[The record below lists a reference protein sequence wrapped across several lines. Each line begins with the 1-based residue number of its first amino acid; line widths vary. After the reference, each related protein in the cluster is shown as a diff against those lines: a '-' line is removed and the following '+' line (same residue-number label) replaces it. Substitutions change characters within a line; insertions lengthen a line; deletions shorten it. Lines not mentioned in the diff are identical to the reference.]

1 MSRLFLR
8 HWLNRMAGPA
18 RSGAKRNHLA
28 IRPRRLLHLETLEA
42 RCLPSTVTN
51 LNDAGDGSLRQ
62 AIVDTPS
69 GGTVD
74 FQAGLSG
81 TISLATGEL
90 AIGKDLTIDGPG
102 ADVITVSGNQSSRI
116 FEIAANVTAAISGL
130 TIADGFNGGGGSGIY
145 TIGTLTLTGSVL
157 TRNSGVGTAIYNTGT
172 MTVINS
178 TLSGN
183 TLSGSI
189 TNDGTMDL
197 SFSAVTGNSSNGN
210 AGGIRNGGM
219 MTIRNST
226 ISGNAAISAGGG
238 ILNGGTLTI
247 TDSTISGN
255 SSLARYGGGISNS
268 DGATLTVTSC
278 TISNNSAPSG
288 GGIYNFNQ
296 GTLSLRNTILAG
308 NSTDMWG
315 VLNSLGHN
323 LIGDGTGGSGYD
335 PTDLVGTHSNPIDPK
350 LGLLQDNGG
359 PTQTMAVLAGSP
371 ALNAGDPNQLGSPD
385 QRSVVRS
392 GGVNIGAYQASA
404 TAFVLSAPDTV
415 QAGVPFDVTVTA
427 VDPFG
432 QVVLGYTGTVTSRS
446 SDGDPAVV
454 LPPDYT
460 FTAADAGMV
469 VFPGGVTLITEG
481 DQTIAATDTMDG
493 TITGTA
499 TVTVTTWDAPLALWT
514 IAGQALSAGVV
525 SVQAPTRQ
533 APHEAPEGQPA
544 RSKAASVPL
553 ATARHAQDAVFEGW
567 DTVRDGLALNCT

>member
-8 HWLNRMAGPA
+8 HWLNRMAGPG
-18 RSGAKRNHLA
+18 RSGAKRNRLA
-28 IRPRRLLHLETLEA
+28 IRPRRLLRLETLET

-51 LNDAGDGSLRQ
+51 LDDAGDGSLRQ
-62 AIVDTPS
+62 AILDTPS

-74 FQAGLSG
+74 FLAGLSG
-81 TISLATGEL
+81 TITLATGEL
-90 AIGKDLTIDGPG
+90 AIGKDLTIGGPG
-102 ADVITVSGNQSSRI
+102 SDVITVSGNQSSRI
-116 FEIAANVTAAISGL
+116 FEIAANVTVDISGL
-130 TIADGFNGGGGSGIY
+130 TIADGYSGAAGSGIY
-145 TIGTLTLTGSVL
+145 TIGTLVLTGSVL
-157 TRNSGVGTAIYNTGT
+157 TRNSGVGTAIYNIGT

-189 TNDGTMDL
+189 TNNGTMDL

-226 ISGNAAISAGGG
+226 ISDNAAISAGGG

-278 TISNNSAPSG
+278 TISNNSAPIG

-296 GTLSLRNTILAG
+296 GTLNLRNTILAG
-308 NSTDMWG
+308 NAAPNSPDVVG
-315 VLNSLGHN
+315 VLTSQGYN

-335 PTDLVGTHSNPIDPK
+335 ATDLVGMAGSPIDPL
-350 LGLLQDNGG
+350 LGPLQDNGG
-359 PTQTMAVLAGSP
+359 PTQTRALLAGSS
-371 ALNAGDPNQLGSPD
+371 ALNAGDPTLLGVAD
-385 QRSVVRS
+385 QRGVLRS
-392 GGVNIGAYQASA
+392 GGVNIGAYRASA

-415 QAGVPFDVTVTA
+415 QAGVPFDVTVMA

-432 QVVLGYTGTVTSRS
+432 EVALGYTGTVTFGS

-454 LPPDYT
+454 LPSDYT
-460 FTAADAGMV
+460 FTADDAGMV
-469 VFPGGVTLITEG
+469 VFPGGVTLVTEG
-481 DQTIAATDTMDG
+481 DQTITATDTSDG

-499 TVTVTTWDAPLALWT
+499 TVTVTCGNAPRLVWT
-514 IAGQALSAGVV
+514 VASGPATPGTVPAQPSN
-525 SVQAPTRQ
+525 R
-533 APHEAPEGQPA
+533 QPA
-544 RSKAASVPL
+544 RSAASSALVPL
-553 ATARHAQDAVFEGW
+553 TMARQAQDTVFEVW
-567 DTVRDGLALNCT
+567 DTVTDELALNWT